1 MNNIPTIA
9 FDKKQV
15 LLLKEEIKSRG
26 TVFEANLM
34 KAIENVQLEDWSI
47 LDATWMIKFY
57 VDTMQNA
64 EKANPKTWEM
74 IVDHDIRM
82 KAMDKLTKIM
92 TGMTGNSKWV
102 TVNIQNNTQNLWNN
116 IPKPWEHLI
125 H

>member
-1 MNNIPTIA
+1 MNNIPTVA

-34 KAIENVQLEDWSI
+34 KAIEEVQLEDGSI
-47 LDATWMIKFY
+47 LDATWMIWFY
-57 VDTMQNA
+57 VDIIQNA
-64 EKANPKTWEM
+64 TKANPKNWDM
-74 IVDHDIRM
+74 IVDYETRM

-116 IPKPWEHLI
+116 IPEAGKHLI